1 MIKLSNQYDLQKVA
15 VEIQSLVDKNGWWQ
29 ESQISLQSPT
39 GEMHHGIGKIE
50 WFDGYTEKDF
60 TKLNIPADWEISRFI
75 QDNNLYRT
83 RIMKLNPKQCYSY
96 HIDRS
101 PRVHLAVTTHQHCF
115 FMEDDKLIHIPNDGY
130 PYLVDTTKYHTAMNC
145 TLDLERI
152 HIVGCV
158 EQ

>member
-1 MIKLSNQYDLQKVA
+1 MIKLNNQYNLQKIA
-15 VEIQSLVDKNGWWQ
+15 NEIQLLVAETGWWQ
-29 ESQISLQSPT
+29 NSQISLQSPT

-50 WFDGYTEKDF
+50 WAEGYTEKDF
-60 TKLNIPADWEISRFI
+60 TKLNIPDDWEISQFI
-75 QDNNLYRT
+75 LDNKLYRT

-101 PRVHLAVTTHQHCF
+101 PRVHLAVITHPHCF
-115 FMEDDKLIHIPNDGY
+115 FMEDDKLLHIPNDGY

-158 EQ
+158 E